1 MADNICIS
9 LKANGERCTNE
20 KRAGKGDGTR
30 CSTHFRV
37 LEKNG
42 PNSYAIMQLNF
53 ARKREATLLRD
64 EYETRRGNPDLT
76 DEERFRI
83 DDAYARRVAELHGN
97 YNRRVDAMENA
108 HRAEVRRTGID
119 PDEPARQ
126 RRIAARQEV
135 IQARIANAQ
144 AHLADFADVRVIQE
158 MVNAGG
164 GGLARFVGDA
174 QNVHTT
180 AAVVQT
186 KKIVAKIRAIP
197 VPEGYRWNTT
207 ECSKTP
213 FEIGLACSLTPKA
226 TWQMI
231 SQYAQ
236 DTAIYDIEPGIYGK
250 VLDGVWQFTK
260 TSPEKESLCKVIKQE
275 MEDNVGMCAQGNLSR
290 ICNVLA
296 GYMEGVGSQE
306 SITEILGRL
315 LPPLMSIEDATERM
329 DAARKI
335 LADNKLP
342 REEWY
347 EWLDALRD

>member
-1 MADNICIS
+1 
-9 LKANGERCTNE
+9 
-20 KRAGKGDGTR
+20 
-30 CSTHFRV
+30 
-37 LEKNG
+37 
-42 PNSYAIMQLNF
+42 
-53 ARKREATLLRD
+53 
-64 EYETRRGNPDLT
+64 
-76 DEERFRI
+76 
-83 DDAYARRVAELHGN
+83 
-97 YNRRVDAMENA
+97 
-108 HRAEVRRTGID
+108 
-119 PDEPARQ
+119 
-126 RRIAARQEV
+126 
-135 IQARIANAQ
+135 
-144 AHLADFADVRVIQE
+144 
-158 MVNAGG
+158 
-164 GGLARFVGDA
+164 
-174 QNVHTT
+174 
-180 AAVVQT
+180 
-186 KKIVAKIRAIP
+186 
-197 VPEGYRWNTT
+197 
-207 ECSKTP
+207 
-213 FEIGLACSLTPKA
+213 
-226 TWQMI
+226 MI

-347 EWLDALRD
+347 EWLDPLRD